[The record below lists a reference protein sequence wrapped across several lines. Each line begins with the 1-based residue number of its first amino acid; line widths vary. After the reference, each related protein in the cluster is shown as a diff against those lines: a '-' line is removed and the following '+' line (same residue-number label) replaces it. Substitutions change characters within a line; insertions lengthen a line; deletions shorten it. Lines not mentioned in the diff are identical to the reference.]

1 MSWVK
6 YNIMWQRLLVAY
18 DSSWF
23 SPGSMASFTN
33 KSDRYNVTKIL
44 LKVVLNIM
52 IITLICY
59 MQVLN

>member
-1 MSWVK
+1 
-6 YNIMWQRLLVAY
+6 VAY